1 MSQQSNEQKVV
12 LITGAAKGIGR
23 ASAEK
28 LMDEGWIVYGGDI
41 AFDEMLDLE
50 QRGMHRLKMD
60 VCSDEQVLDGV
71 AKISA
76 EQGRIDGVL
85 ANAGYTCMGMFELV
99 SIEEAKKQYEVNV
112 FGLARTVKAVLPH
125 MRRAAPEGN
134 GRIVLM
140 SSAAGKVSPP
150 GMGWYPSTKH
160 AVEALA
166 DALRR
171 EMIYC
176 FPGIEVVL
184 IEPGFIPTELYNA
197 SEHTWHAAMQHP
209 EAEAYREAME
219 NFLENFR
226 TGFYAGSPVTTI
238 ADAVSKAFN
247 SKKPNKRYAPN
258 AEAKSTIYASK
269 FIENA
274 DIFDKQVIKSTL
286 STPKQEQ

>member
-1 MSQQSNEQKVV
+1 
-12 LITGAAKGIGR
+12 
-23 ASAEK
+23 
-28 LMDEGWIVYGGDI
+28 MDGGWIAPKGGI
-41 AFDEMLDLE
+41 ALGDMLDLE
-50 QRGMHRLKMD
+50 QRGMHRLKIN

-184 IEPGFIPTELYNA
+184 IEPDFIPTELYNA
-197 SEHTWHAAMQHP
+197 SEPTWHTALQDH
-209 EAEAYREAME
+209 
-219 NFLENFR
+219 LQIFR
-226 TGFYAGSPVTTI
+226 GAQLATGNP
-238 ADAVSKAFN
+238 
-247 SKKPNKRYAPN
+247 
-258 AEAKSTIYASK
+258 
-269 FIENA
+269 FI
-274 DIFDKQVIKSTL
+274 
-286 STPKQEQ
+286 